1 MSLLVESIKIFNG
14 KVYNI
19 AGHEKRAN
27 LARFELFGRIDP
39 LNIGKNINIPAEF
52 STGLV
57 KCRVIYDD
65 LIQDIQYQHYTP
77 RNIKTLKIIDGRDTQ
92 YSYKYLK
99 RDVLDALYNK
109 RNGCDEIIIV
119 NHGLVTDAYY
129 YNIVFCTKNSF
140 FTPCKPLLNGVQR
153 QKLITSGRIEER
165 DIYLPDVCSFESIH
179 LINALTPLGKIV
191 IPTNQ
196 IEF

>member
-39 LNIGKNINIPAEF
+39 LKIRKNIKIPAEF
-52 STGLV
+52 SKGLV
-57 KCRVIYDD
+57 KCRVIYDE
-65 LIQDIQYQHYTP
+65 LIRDIQYQHYTH

-92 YSYKYLK
+92 YAYKYLK
-99 RDVLDALYNK
+99 RDDLDALYKK

-119 NHGLVTDAYY
+119 NNGLVTDAYY
-129 YNIVFCTKNSF
+129 YNIVLCTKNLF
-140 FTPCKPLLNGVQR
+140 FTPRVPLLNGVQR
-153 QKLITSGRIEER
+153 QKLIASGRIEER
-165 DIYLPDVCSFESIH
+165 DIYLTDVCNFESIH
-179 LINALTPLGKIV
+179 LINVFTSLGKIV

-196 IEF
+196 IEY

>member
-39 LNIGKNINIPAEF
+39 LKIRKNIKIPAEF
-52 STGLV
+52 SKGLV

-65 LIQDIQYQHYTP
+65 LIRDIQYHHYTP
-77 RNIKTLKIIDGRDTQ
+77 RNIKTLKIIDGIDTQ
-92 YSYKYLK
+92 YAHKYLK
-99 RDVLDALYNK
+99 RDDLDALYNK

-119 NHGLVTDAYY
+119 NNGLVTDAYY

-140 FTPCKPLLNGVQR
+140 FTPRLPLLNGVQR
-153 QKLITSGRIEER
+153 QKFIASGRIEER
-165 DIYLPDVCSFESIH
+165 DIYLTDVCNFESIH
-179 LINALTPLGKIV
+179 LINVFTPLGKIV
-191 IPTNQ
+191 ISTNQ
-196 IEF
+196 IEY

>member
-39 LNIGKNINIPAEF
+39 LKIRKNIKIPAEF
-52 STGLV
+52 SKGLV
-57 KCRVIYDD
+57 KCRVIYDE
-65 LIQDIQYQHYTP
+65 LIRDIQYQHYTH

-92 YSYKYLK
+92 YAYKYLK
-99 RDVLDALYNK
+99 RDDLDALYNK

-119 NHGLVTDAYY
+119 NNGLVTDAYY
-129 YNIVFCTKNSF
+129 YNIVLCTKNLF
-140 FTPCKPLLNGVQR
+140 FTPRVPLLNGVQR
-153 QKLITSGRIEER
+153 QKLIASGRIEER
-165 DIYLPDVCSFESIH
+165 DIYLTDVCNFESIH
-179 LINALTPLGKIV
+179 LINVFTSLGKIV

-196 IEF
+196 IEY

>member
-27 LARFELFGRIDP
+27 LARLQLFACIDP
-39 LNIGKNINIPAEF
+39 LNIRKNINIPAEF

-65 LIQDIQYQHYTP
+65 LIRDIQYHHYTP
-77 RNIKTLKIIDGRDTQ
+77 RNIKTLKVLDGRDTQ
-92 YSYKYLK
+92 YAYKYLK
-99 RDVLDALYNK
+99 RDDLDVLYNK

-119 NHGLVTDAYY
+119 NNGLVADAYY
-129 YNIVFCTKNSF
+129 YNIVCCNKNSF
-140 FTPCKPLLNGVQR
+140 FTPRMPLLNGVQR
-153 QKLITSGRIEER
+153 QKLITSGRIEEI
-165 DIYLPDVCSFESIH
+165 DIHIAEVCNFESIH
-179 LINALTPLGKIV
+179 LINAFTPLGKIV

-196 IEF
+196 IKY

>member
-39 LNIGKNINIPAEF
+39 LKIRKNIKIPAEF
-52 STGLV
+52 SKGLV
-57 KCRVIYDD
+57 KCRVIYDE
-65 LIQDIQYQHYTP
+65 LIRDIQYQHYTH

-92 YSYKYLK
+92 YAYKYLK
-99 RDVLDALYNK
+99 RDDLDALYKK

-119 NHGLVTDAYY
+119 NNGLVTDAYY

-140 FTPCKPLLNGVQR
+140 FTPRLPLLNGVQR
-153 QKLITSGRIEER
+153 QKFIASGRIEER
-165 DIYLPDVCSFESIH
+165 DIYLTDVCNFESIH
-179 LINALTPLGKIV
+179 LINVFTSLGKIV

-196 IEF
+196 IEY